1 MIQLINLSEPTILP
15 DLNKQEGKTAD
26 ICREAITVEKLK
38 YKHIRAAL
46 KYPEIDQMHHL
57 MMMVTGLNESD
68 IGELLPEDAA
78 KLTLMLHESL
88 KKFNQPI

>member
-1 MIQLINLSEPTILP
+1 MQVINLSEPTIFQE
-15 DLNKQEGKTAD
+15 LNKQEEKNLDYG
-26 ICREAITVEKLK
+26 RETIKVEKLK

-68 IGELLPEDAA
+68 LGELLPEDAA
-78 KLTLMLHESL
+78 KLTSILYSSLM
-88 KKFNQPI
+88 KFNQPVN